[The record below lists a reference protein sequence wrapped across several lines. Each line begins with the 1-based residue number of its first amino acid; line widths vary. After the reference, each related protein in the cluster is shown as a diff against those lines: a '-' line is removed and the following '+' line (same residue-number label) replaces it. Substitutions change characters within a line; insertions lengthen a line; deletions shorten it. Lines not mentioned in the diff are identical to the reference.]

1 VRNIKACT
9 PDNIPVFDMDSAGA
23 NPYMPIPCRI
33 EEITIESEDGNLKS
47 FRLTIED
54 EAARAS
60 WNHIPGQFAML
71 SLMGKGEVPIGIAS
85 SPTEEGLMFTVNR
98 AGVVTTALHQLDTGA
113 KIGVR
118 GPLGNGFPVDG
129 ELLGKNIVIIAGG
142 FAFTTLRATLIY
154 LLEHRERYGDITVIY
169 GARTP
174 GMLLYRKELEEWQ
187 TRKDIS
193 VHITVDREAPG
204 WGGLVGFVPTIT
216 GQVAPSPENSAA
228 LICGPPIMIKFT
240 MPPLEEIGW
249 KDEQVYLSLE
259 NRMKCGLGVCGH
271 CNCGP
276 VYICKD
282 GPVFKRSEVQRLPVE
297 Y

>member
-1 VRNIKACT
+1 MNLDCT
-9 PDNIPVFDMDSAGA
+9 PPALAPSAPPLEA
-23 NPYMPIPCRI
+23 SSNSYVPIRCRV
-33 EEITIESEDGNLKS
+33 EEIVVESEDGNLKTFHLS
-47 FRLTIED
+47 IIDDGER
-54 EAARAS
+54 RR
-60 WNHIPGQFAML
+60 WRHVPGQFAML
-71 SLMGKGEVPIGIAS
+71 SLLGRGECPIGIAS

-98 AGVVTTALHQLDTGA
+98 AGVVTTALHQLERGA
-113 KIGVR
+113 EIGVR
-118 GPLGNGFPVDG
+118 GPLGNGFPVDK
-129 ELLGKNIVIIAGG
+129 EMVGKNVVIIAGG

-154 LLEHRERYGDITVIY
+154 LLEHRDRYGEITVIY

-174 GMLLYRKELEEWQ
+174 GMLLYRKELEEWAGRDDLSLHV
-187 TRKDIS
+187 TI
-193 VHITVDREAPG
+193 DREAPG
-204 WGGLVGFVPTIT
+204 WDGLVGFVPTIA
-216 GQVAPSPENSAA
+216 GQVAPSPENSVA

-249 KDEQVYLSLE
+249 RDEQVYLSLE

-276 VYICKD
+276 VYVCKD

>member
-1 VRNIKACT
+1 
-9 PDNIPVFDMDSAGA
+9 M
-23 NPYMPIPCRI
+23 NPYKPFPAKIADI
-33 EEITIESEDGNLKS
+33 KIESEDATLKS
-47 FRLTIED
+47 FKIKFENQMD
-54 EAARAS
+54 WDD

-71 SLMGKGEVPIGIAS
+71 SIAGKGEIPIGIAS
-85 SPTEEGLMFTVNR
+85 SPTERDGLLFTVNK
-98 AGVVTTALHQLDTGA
+98 AGVVTTALHNMEAGSA
-113 KIGVR
+113 IGVR
-118 GPLGNGFPVDG
+118 GPLGNGFPVDT
-129 ELLGKNIVIIAGG
+129 ELKGKNIVIIAGG

-154 LLEHRERYGDITVIY
+154 LLANRKNYENITVIY

-174 GMLLYRKELEEWQ
+174 GMLLYKDELEEWQ
-187 TRKDIS
+187 KRDDLE

-204 WGGLVGFVPTIT
+204 WNGLVGFVPTIA

-240 MPPLEEIGW
+240 MPPLEKIGW

-276 VYICKD
+276 IYVCKD
-282 GPVFKRSEVQRLPVE
+282 GPVLTRAEVQKLPVE
-297 Y
+297 F